1 MLPGQVDNQNV
12 IMQYVFRTIIDNLPQ
27 QGPVGAP
34 GSAGPSGN
42 KGPIVSY
49 PSLFSLHLSLRFRCS
64 LSFLVSDLHLAL
76 ILGE

>member
-1 MLPGQVDNQNV
+1 M
-12 IMQYVFRTIIDNLPQ
+12 
-27 QGPVGAP
+27 GAP

-49 PSLFSLHLSLRFRCS
+49 PSLFPLHLSLRYRCS
-64 LSFLVSDLHLAL
+64 SCLVSDLHLAL